1 MKIEKTSAYLL
12 SAHARESVVSA
23 QAARV
28 AKDADLRLGMDPAQ
42 LRSMESDIVSSPLV
56 NAAKIAEIK
65 QAISE
70 GYFQINFSLV
80 ADSLIRFSCQYKH

>member
-12 SAHARESVVSA
+12 SAHARESVVST
-23 QAARV
+23 QVARV
-28 AKDADLRLGMDPAQ
+28 AKGADLRLGMDPAQ
-42 LRSMESDIVSSPLV
+42 LRSMESDMVSSQLV